1 MTEAA
6 EGENADARDRE
17 HAKEEES
24 AFTRIP
30 VDPSR
35 PPLWS
40 ARLTLRRASLQI
52 GHATT
57 HRSTLSRTLSSPLPR
72 LVFSVSLFPFPPST
86 TTTTTTTIV
95 YHHRRHHHRRSG
107 YGRARAPSP
116 LPPSGFFGPLAP
128 PLRHSK
134 TPQSRRQLL
143 TSPPRTPS
151 PLSNF
156 PPSSFSHLLHL
167 FVLPRRAPSSP
178 STLLF

>member
-6 EGENADARDRE
+6 EGENAGARDRE

-72 LVFSVSLFPFPPST
+72 LVFSVSLSLSSPFHLLLPPPPSS
-86 TTTTTTTIV
+86 TTTIV
-95 YHHRRHHHRRSG
+95 IIIG
-107 YGRARAPSP
+107 AAATA
-116 LPPSGFFGPLAP
+116 GPE
-128 PLRHSK
+128 
-134 TPQSRRQLL
+134 
-143 TSPPRTPS
+143 
-151 PLSNF
+151 
-156 PPSSFSHLLHL
+156 HLLL
-167 FVLPRRAPSSP
+167 CRRRASLVLSPHRSAILKRRKAEDSS
-178 STLLF
+178 